1 MQEEKPGRKSRIP
14 LSPEELYYF
23 KKIKQLNEIKK
34 IEDFKATLF
43 YKIINPINIALAG
56 LLSYCFL
63 SILMFCQW
71 QTTYITKAECS
82 YGAYD
87 EVRQQRTISEIKINS
102 TSGEYIPVKTRNLF
116 REPKANEVLNIGR
129 DFIFHKILKVRLKYD
144 DRTFWHIFTYPIF
157 TICSFA
163 LGLGL
168 FIYKV
173 NKHLSVDGLLTVFAL
188 FLLAAAYFI
197 LI

>member
-1 MQEEKPGRKSRIP
+1 MQEEKSGRKPRIP

-23 KKIKQLNEIKK
+23 KKIKQLKEIKK

-43 YKIINPINIALAG
+43 YKIINPINISLAG
-56 LLSYCFL
+56 FLSYCLL
-63 SILMFCQW
+63 SILVFCQW

-82 YGAYD
+82 YGEYD
-87 EVRQQRTISEIKINS
+87 DVHQQRTISEIKINT

-116 REPKANEVLNIGR
+116 REPKANEVLYIGR
-129 DFIFHKILKVRLKYD
+129 DFVFHKILKVRLEYD
-144 DRTFWHIFTYPIF
+144 ERSFWHIFTYPIF
-157 TICSFA
+157 AICSFA
-163 LGLGL
+163 IGLGL

-173 NKHLSVDGLLTVFAL
+173 NKHLSVNGLLTVFGL
-188 FLLAAAYFI
+188 FAIASAYFI